1 MRKLLMLPVFAF
13 FFSYNSQAQKI
24 KIRQSFQ
31 SEDTKPEP
39 AAITYTHPKDKQE
52 SFLVDAA
59 LGISAFSK
67 TRKTLT
73 GYAEYHRNTL
83 VDAVS
88 NTLQAGAAYELHT
101 NPNYL
106 SGENRKINGSTSI
119 INLNGKY
126 SNDKVNS
133 IQSLQA
139 SGEITLLFAPG
150 LYPKAF
156 LPNYFNQ
163 IGNLLAIEYFP
174 SAGFEYEGRIKTG
187 NDSTKGNIARGMGKI
202 YLSIYPLSKLLN
214 NQVELFSNFSYRYDV
229 INTTLVNDRSHP
241 SVEAGINFIFYK
253 KDSKRLSLCASYNNI
268 DNPASGQVKQNF
280 WLVAFKVKI

>member
-1 MRKLLMLPVFAF
+1 MFYVFVF
-13 FFSYNSQAQKI
+13 FCISKGHAQKL

-39 AAITYTHPKDKQE
+39 AAITYTHPKDKAE
-52 SFLVDAA
+52 SFLIDAA
-59 LGISAFSK
+59 LGISFFSK

-83 VDAVS
+83 VDVAS

-106 SGENRKINGSTSI
+106 SGDNRKINGATSI

-126 SNDKVNS
+126 SHDKINN
-133 IQSLQA
+133 IHSLQA
-139 SGEITLLFAPG
+139 SGEITLLFAPA
-150 LYPKAF
+150 LYRKAF

-163 IGNLLAIEYFP
+163 LGNQLAIEYFP
-174 SAGFEYEGRIKTG
+174 SAGLEYEGRIKTG
-187 NDSTKGNIARGMGKI
+187 NDSTKGNIARAMGKI
-202 YLSIYPLSKLLN
+202 YISVYPLSKLLN

-229 INTTLVNDRSHP
+229 VNTTLVKGRSHP
-241 SVEAGINFIFYK
+241 SIETGINFIIYK
-253 KDSKRLSLCASYNNI
+253 KDAKRFSLCASYNDIN
-268 DNPASGQVKQNF
+268 NPASGQVKQNF
-280 WLVAFKVKI
+280 WLIAFKVKI